1 MKKNNK
7 DFLPLHLR
15 LGNDAEAIAEQYLLQ
30 KGLSLIRRNYYCKCG
45 EVDLIMK
52 DTNLL
57 VFVEVRYRSNPF
69 FGSAAESITAG
80 KIQRCR
86 KTASHYLQSH
96 RQHGHLYN
104 RFDVIAIT
112 ALQTKQ
118 EILWIKDA
126 F

>member
-1 MKKNNK
+1 MKKNIK
-7 DFLPLHLR
+7 QFLPLHLR
-15 LGNDAEAIAEQYLLQ
+15 LGNDAEAVAEKYLIHQ
-30 KGLSLIRRNYYCKCG
+30 GLTLINRNYHCKVG
-45 EVDLIMK
+45 EIDLIMQAA
-52 DTNLL
+52 NLL

-69 FGSAAESITAG
+69 FASAAESITAK

-86 KTASHYLQSH
+86 KTADHYLQSH
-96 RQHGHLYN
+96 RQYRHLFN

-112 ALQTKQ
+112 AMQAKQ